1 MDESNKLTVL
11 RRDIVKGN
19 NSVPVDT
26 PLHFKDNDSDGGE
39 PPMAKYVTH
48 EELEHEVEKINSKID
63 LSTEKILHHID
74 NLHAQTDLKIND
86 VKHLSKSANAKA
98 NWILGILASVIAG
111 ILVAAITNLLIK

>member
-1 MDESNKLTVL
+1 MCI
-11 RRDIVKGN
+11 R
-19 NSVPVDT
+19 
-26 PLHFKDNDSDGGE
+26 DSDGGE

-48 EELEHEVEKINSKID
+48 EELKQEMD

-86 VKHLSKSANAKA
+86 VKNLSKSANSKA

-111 ILVAAITNLLIK
+111 IIVAAITKLLIK

>member
-1 MDESNKLTVL
+1 MDNKVL
-11 RRDIVKGN
+11 QLN
-19 NSVPVDT
+19 NYR
-26 PLHFKDNDSDGGE
+26 PLDPNNLSKSPQNDDNDGDGGE

-48 EELEHEVEKINSKID
+48 EELKQEMD

-86 VKHLSKSANAKA
+86 VKNLSKSANSKA

-111 ILVAAITNLLIK
+111 IIVAAIAKLLIK

>member
-1 MDESNKLTVL
+1 MKDSNADMHLVTDNPPKM
-11 RRDIVKGN
+11 
-19 NSVPVDT
+19 DT
-26 PLHFKDNDSDGGE
+26 PPYSSDNDGGGE

-74 NLHAQTDLKIND
+74 NLHAQTDLEIND
-86 VKHLSKSANAKA
+86 VKNLSKSANAKV

-111 ILVAAITNLLIK
+111 ILVAAITKLLN